1 VPVWRWVLKRAVE
14 DVLSWEQAGHGPC
27 RVAVNVSPIQ
37 LRQRQFVPLLLEL
50 SAPLREGHSKWGL
63 DIEITESAMLQD
75 LDSTSHKLRELRAA
89 GVRVAID
96 DFGTGYSALG
106 LLSKLPVD
114 ILKIDRSFVGGLP
127 RDAASVTLAR
137 SIIGLASAFGLKTVA
152 EGVETREQLDLLRNL
167 HCDYSQGFFH
177 SPPLAAAQIEDL
189 LSK

>member
-1 VPVWRWVLKRAVE
+1 
-14 DVLSWEQAGHGPC
+14 
-27 RVAVNVSPIQ
+27 VNVSPIQ

-63 DIEITESAMLQD
+63 DIEITGSAMLQD
-75 LDSTSHKLRELRAA
+75 PDSTSHKLRGLRAA

-114 ILKIDRSFVGGLP
+114 ILKIDHSFVGGLP

>member
-1 VPVWRWVLKRAVE
+1 
-14 DVLSWEQAGHGPC
+14 
-27 RVAVNVSPIQ
+27 
-37 LRQRQFVPLLLEL
+37 LRQRQFVPMLLEL
-50 SAPLREGHSKWGL
+50 SRPLREGHSQWGL

-75 LDSTSHKLRELRAA
+75 LDSTGYKLRELRTA

-127 RDAASVTLAR
+127 GDPASVTLAR

-177 SPPLAAAQIEDL
+177 SRPLPVAQVERL
-189 LSK
+189 LAK